1 MNTYYALNL
10 SYLKKIA
17 HIHTIA
23 ASLGGQIAM
32 NSIDY
37 NAGSGY
43 NTANDYYKTLNN
55 VQSIGRNYFGYINK
69 WNWMNYNASVKYNYN
84 NQFFAGANLAA
95 DGSSAVGADAAR
107 IYLYPAV
114 NAAWNIR
121 NTLFKNV
128 TFLNDVNLRTEYV
141 MTGNSR
147 FASSIGEYYYL
158 NRVFKGLSGLVRAGI
173 PSVKITPER
182 TNTWNLGLDVAMF
195 NNRLTFSLDYFDSR
209 SKDLIMPVTISSV
222 YGTDCMYRN

>member
-121 NTLFKNV
+121 NTLF
-128 TFLNDVNLRTEYV
+128 
-141 MTGNSR
+141 
-147 FASSIGEYYYL
+147 
-158 NRVFKGLSGLVRAGI
+158 
-173 PSVKITPER
+173 
-182 TNTWNLGLDVAMF
+182 
-195 NNRLTFSLDYFDSR
+195 
-209 SKDLIMPVTISSV
+209 
-222 YGTDCMYRN
+222 

>member
-1 MNTYYALNL
+1 
-10 SYLKKIA
+10 
-17 HIHTIA
+17 
-23 ASLGGQIAM
+23 M

-55 VQSIGRNYFGYINK
+55 VQSIGRNYYGYINK
-69 WNWMNYNASVKYNYN
+69 WNWMNYNASLKYNYN

-147 FASSIGEYYYL
+147 FASSIGEYY
-158 NRVFKGLSGLVRAGI
+158 
-173 PSVKITPER
+173 
-182 TNTWNLGLDVAMF
+182 
-195 NNRLTFSLDYFDSR
+195 
-209 SKDLIMPVTISSV
+209 
-222 YGTDCMYRN
+222 

>member
-1 MNTYYALNL
+1 MLALIWQQTVHL
-10 SYLKKIA
+10 
-17 HIHTIA
+17 
-23 ASLGGQIAM
+23 Q
-32 NSIDY
+32 
-37 NAGSGY
+37 
-43 NTANDYYKTLNN
+43 
-55 VQSIGRNYFGYINK
+55 
-69 WNWMNYNASVKYNYN
+69 W
-84 NQFFAGANLAA
+84 
-95 DGSSAVGADAAR
+95 GADAAR

-173 PSVKITPER
+173 PSVKITLKEQIP
-182 TNTWNLGLDVAMF
+182 G
-195 NNRLTFSLDYFDSR
+195 
-209 SKDLIMPVTISSV
+209 I
-222 YGTDCMYRN
+222 

>member
-1 MNTYYALNL
+1 
-10 SYLKKIA
+10 
-17 HIHTIA
+17 
-23 ASLGGQIAM
+23 
-32 NSIDY
+32 
-37 NAGSGY
+37 
-43 NTANDYYKTLNN
+43 
-55 VQSIGRNYFGYINK
+55 
-69 WNWMNYNASVKYNYN
+69 MNYNASVKYNYN

-158 NRVFKGLSGLVRAGI
+158 N
-173 PSVKITPER
+173 
-182 TNTWNLGLDVAMF
+182 
-195 NNRLTFSLDYFDSR
+195 
-209 SKDLIMPVTISSV
+209 
-222 YGTDCMYRN
+222 